1 MVEAPQRFCGNCG
14 HELSLED
21 RLCPNCGRPVHQT
34 ARVPTPEA
42 DIPLPPLET
51 PGDPAK
57 EADYGE
63 HRQRSLSAEE
73 TKAVSNRVA
82 EAISRGDLDALD
94 ELMAPDIAEE
104 FKEGITE
111 VRRAFPDYHGTNEIQ
126 IAEGD
131 MVANHFVFYGTH
143 RDEFMG
149 IAPTCRE
156 VRFTGLSID
165 RIVDGKIVEN
175 WIEGDLED
183 LLRQIGAV
191 VWAAPSEEASP
202 P

>member
-1 MVEAPQRFCGNCG
+1 
-14 HELSLED
+14 
-21 RLCPNCGRPVHQT
+21 
-34 ARVPTPEA
+34 
-42 DIPLPPLET
+42 LET
-51 PGDPAK
+51 LADPAK
-57 EADYGE
+57 EADYRE
-63 HRQRSLSAEE
+63 HQQRSLSTEE

-143 RDEFMG
+143 
-149 IAPTCRE
+149 
-156 VRFTGLSID
+156 
-165 RIVDGKIVEN
+165 
-175 WIEGDLED
+175 
-183 LLRQIGAV
+183 GASS
-191 VWAAPSEEASP
+191 WG
-202 P
+202 

>member
-1 MVEAPQRFCGNCG
+1 MVEQPERYCSNCG
-14 HELSLED
+14 HQLKLED
-21 RLCPNCGRPVHQT
+21 QFCSNCGRPVHQT

-42 DIPLPPLET
+42 DIPVPPLET
-51 PGDPAK
+51 LADPAK
-57 EADYGE
+57 EADYRE
-63 HRQRSLSAEE
+63 HQQRSLSTEE

-82 EAISRGDLDALD
+82 EAISSGDLDGLD

-143 RDEFMG
+143 RGEFMG
-149 IAPTCRE
+149 IAPTGRE
-156 VRFTGLSID
+156 VRFTGLTID
-165 RIVDGKIVEN
+165 RVVDGKIIEN

-183 LLRQIGAV
+183 LLQQIDAV
-191 VWAAPSEEASP
+191 VRAEPSEEASP
-202 P
+202 T